1 MKENE
6 GQGKTVLLTRN
17 LNFCFKRKKSNVKQK
32 KKDRKVLVLW
42 FTLFLFFQTGSGEE
56 IKKVE
61 HVQRDKAEEE
71 DEEKAEDEL
80 RRPHDDIHFGFLGLA
95 GGIWKSGGFVAL
107 KEASAR
113 NEGKG

>member
-1 MKENE
+1 M
-6 GQGKTVLLTRN
+6 TTN
-17 LNFCFKRKKSNVKQK
+17 LNFCFKRKKFNVKK
-32 KKDRKVLVLW
+32 KEKDRKVLVLW
-42 FTLFLFFQTGSGEE
+42 FTLFLFFQTGSREE
-56 IKKVE
+56 IKEVE

-113 NEGKG
+113 NEGAGQG

>member
-1 MKENE
+1 MFQEKEI
-6 GQGKTVLLTRN
+6 Q
-17 LNFCFKRKKSNVKQK
+17 CQRKE
-32 KKDRKVLVLW
+32 KDRKVSVLW
-42 FTLFLFFQTGSGEE
+42 FTLFLFFQTGSREE
-56 IKKVE
+56 IKEVE

-71 DEEKAEDEL
+71 DEEKTEDEL

-113 NEGKG
+113 NEGAGKG

>member
-1 MKENE
+1 MFQEKEI
-6 GQGKTVLLTRN
+6 Q
-17 LNFCFKRKKSNVKQK
+17 CQRKE
-32 KKDRKVLVLW
+32 KDRKGFVLW
-42 FTLFLFFQTGSGEE
+42 FTLFLFFQTGSREE
-56 IKKVE
+56 IKEVE

-71 DEEKAEDEL
+71 DEEKTEDEL
-80 RRPHDDIHFGFLGLA
+80 RRPHDDIHFEFLGLA

>member
-1 MKENE
+1 MFQEKEI
-6 GQGKTVLLTRN
+6 Q
-17 LNFCFKRKKSNVKQK
+17 CQRKE
-32 KKDRKVLVLW
+32 KDRKVSVLW

>member
-1 MKENE
+1 MFQEKEI
-6 GQGKTVLLTRN
+6 Q
-17 LNFCFKRKKSNVKQK
+17 CQRKEMY
-32 KKDRKVLVLW
+32 RKVLVLW
-42 FTLFLFFQTGSGEE
+42 FTLFLFLQTGSGEE
-56 IKKVE
+56 IKEVE

>member
-1 MKENE
+1 MFQEKEI
-6 GQGKTVLLTRN
+6 Q
-17 LNFCFKRKKSNVKQK
+17 CQRKE
-32 KKDRKVLVLW
+32 KDRKGFVLW
-42 FTLFLFFQTGSGEE
+42 FTLFLFFQTGSREE
-56 IKKVE
+56 IKEVE

-113 NEGKG
+113 NEGAGKG

>member
-1 MKENE
+1 MFQEKEI
-6 GQGKTVLLTRN
+6 Q
-17 LNFCFKRKKSNVKQK
+17 CKRK

-42 FTLFLFFQTGSGEE
+42 FTLLLLFQTGSREE
-56 IKKVE
+56 IKEVE

-71 DEEKAEDEL
+71 DEEKTEDEL

-113 NEGKG
+113 NEGAGKG

>member
-1 MKENE
+1 MFQEKEI
-6 GQGKTVLLTRN
+6 Q
-17 LNFCFKRKKSNVKQK
+17 CQRKE
-32 KKDRKVLVLW
+32 KDRKVSVLW

-71 DEEKAEDEL
+71 DEEKTEDEL

-95 GGIWKSGGFVAL
+95 GGIWKIGGFVAL

-113 NEGKG
+113 NEGAGKG

>member
-1 MKENE
+1 MFQEKEI
-6 GQGKTVLLTRN
+6 QCQR
-17 LNFCFKRKKSNVKQK
+17 K

-56 IKKVE
+56 IKEVE

-113 NEGKG
+113 NEGAGKS